1 MAEGKHVGLDSTE
14 KQPVCDLVFK
24 SIHYNF
30 LHRVW
35 IQGSKWEV
43 GGNYFLKSPM
53 ILISCLSLW
62 LRTVK
67 FNIKQFSHRMY
78 WHQGKLIP
86 TYTRE
91 VLPYIACICC

>member
-35 IQGSKWEV
+35 IQGSKV
-43 GGNYFLKSPM
+43 GRGGG
-53 ILISCLSLW
+53 
-62 LRTVK
+62 VA
-67 FNIKQFSHRMY
+67 
-78 WHQGKLIP
+78 
-86 TYTRE
+86 
-91 VLPYIACICC
+91 IAF